1 MELLNINIM
10 KLHGTINNT
19 LTCYLLHFHVNEDWC
34 YIRKSSYKY
43 YNKILNHVHSTH
55 DWIFHFSQKN
65 LETSIDMHILFTCF
79 HVFCQLFQRN
89 TFFYWSLIRQLN
101 LISYRAF
108 RKNFARLCCVRIS
121 IYKTK
126 LWYSN
131 YHSEDGDPKPWWPNK
146 FKN

>member
-1 MELLNINIM
+1 M

-34 YIRKSSYKY
+34 YTRKSSYKY
-43 YNKILNHVHSTH
+43 YNKILNHVHSTK
-55 DWIFHFSQKN
+55 FFLVES
-65 LETSIDMHILFTCF
+65 FTFRKKIWKHLLTCRFCLRVSMCF
-79 HVFCQLFQRN
+79 VNSFN
-89 TFFYWSLIRQLN
+89 TIFYWSLIRQLN